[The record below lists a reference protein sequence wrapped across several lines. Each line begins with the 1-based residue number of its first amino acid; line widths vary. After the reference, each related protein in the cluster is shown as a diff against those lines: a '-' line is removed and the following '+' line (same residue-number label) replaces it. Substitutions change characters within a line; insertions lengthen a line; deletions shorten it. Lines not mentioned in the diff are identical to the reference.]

1 MKTKLFSVLV
11 ITACSISM
19 SAMPEDVNRYNYDFC
34 IDGIFYLIDREA
46 DGEVTV
52 VNDTP
57 QFTTLEAWEL
67 AETPYYISYNERTD
81 IYQGDIQIPERVTS
95 GDKTYKVTRIGYAAF
110 AGCTALE
117 SVAIPET
124 VTEIW
129 PGAFIGCTSLGNINI
144 PDAVKCIYD
153 GVFWKCS
160 SLTSLDINGVGQV
173 ILNFLSDEPFMG
185 CTSLSSLVLPV
196 NARNYYFEGLP
207 EKCSLYL
214 NNPVP
219 PGEYFNFSDHT
230 YTGSTLYVPEN
241 SVEAYRSHEK
251 WGKFVNIAAAEHA
264 GAIAPETPE
273 AYLIN
278 GNTIYA
284 TGNSPVQIY
293 SMSGVLVK
301 AVAAGS
307 YAVMPHGVFIISCE
321 GADHKVYIR

>member
-1 MKTKLFSVLV
+1 MINKLIIGAALLVLPLSMDAFSVDM
-11 ITACSISM
+11 TQY
-19 SAMPEDVNRYNYDFC
+19 DYDFC
-34 IDGIFYLIDREA
+34 IDGVYYMINRDT

-57 QFTTLEAWEL
+57 QYTSLEAWEM
-67 AETPYYISYNERTD
+67 AETPLYLDYTPRTD
-81 IYQGDIQIPERVTS
+81 IYAGHISIPSTVND
-95 GDKTYKVTRIGYAAF
+95 GDKTYTVTRIGYAAF
-110 AGCTALE
+110 AGCSALE
-117 SVAIPET
+117 KVTLPET
-124 VTEIW
+124 ITEIW
-129 PGAFIGCTSLGNINI
+129 PGAFIKCSAMREINI
-144 PDAVKCIYD
+144 PASVTQLQHGIL
-153 GVFWKCS
+153 WECS

-219 PGEYFNFSDHT
+219 PGEYFSFSDHT